1 MSGLRHTIRLLLKDR
16 SFTITALLTLA
27 LCIGANTAIFSVVRS
42 VLLRPLP
49 VPDAERLVL
58 VYNSYPNAGAER
70 GGAAVPDYFDRLR
83 DVKALDVQSMFRRSG
98 VTLGAEGGAERLTA
112 VVATPSFYRMVQVA
126 PVAGTLF
133 TEQDAEEGAA
143 RRVLLGHAIWQ
154 QKYAGD
160 PAVVGREV
168 RLNGNVHVVA
178 GVLPKDFMFL
188 WNDIDVWLP
197 TTFTA
202 REKSDQGRH
211 NNNWQYVGRLA
222 RDASLEQAAQQLDA
236 LRAANDERF
245 PAVKQILKDAGFK
258 TVAVNLQDDTV
269 RELRPV
275 LYLLWGGVLL
285 VLLIGCVNIANLVMV
300 RSSAR
305 NRELATR
312 HAIGASMGRL
322 GRQLLSETILL
333 AVVGGGLGVLLGWW
347 ALSAVPLLGLDEIP
361 RGHEIR
367 LDLVSVAVAL
377 GLTLVVGLLIGLVPV
392 ARLTRMN
399 INATLRE
406 EGRGGT
412 VSRATNLLRRSL
424 ATAQI
429 ALACVLLVG
438 AGLLAASFQKVL
450 KIDPGFTPDGV
461 ITASVSLPATRYA
474 DDPALAAVVSRI
486 VDAARSIAGVDQAGV
501 TSTIPMSGD
510 SSASAIFAEGY
521 VMKPGES
528 LIAPSRA
535 VVSDGYFEAMKTT
548 LVKGRF
554 FTPGDTAASPRVAII
569 DERLAAKFWP
579 GQDPIGRRLYRPDDS
594 VEDILAITPN
604 TQFFNVVGVV
614 KEVQILGLA
623 TGIEPVGAYYFPY
636 SQSPSRGVFIAVRT
650 AVTPESVIN
659 TLRAKIAA
667 IDPELPLY
675 GVHTMVERM
684 DESLIGR
691 RVPMLLAMAFAGVA
705 LFLSAIGVYG
715 VLAYQV
721 AQRRRE
727 IGIRMALGS
736 TTREVFALVLR
747 DGLKIAAAGLV
758 VGLVGTY
765 FVSQAMKSQLYDVA
779 PMDPLV
785 LMAVALVLTSV
796 SLVATLIPARRASRV
811 NPLTA
816 LTD

>member
-1 MSGLRHTIRLLLKDR
+1 
-16 SFTITALLTLA
+16 
-27 LCIGANTAIFSVVRS
+27 
-42 VLLRPLP
+42 
-49 VPDAERLVL
+49 
-58 VYNSYPNAGAER
+58 
-70 GGAAVPDYFDRLR
+70 VPDYFDRLR
-83 DVKALDVQSMFRRSG
+83 DIKALAVQAMFRRSG

-112 VVATPSFYRMVQVA
+112 VIATPSFYRMVQVA

-133 TEQDAEEGAA
+133 TEQDGDEGAT

-154 QKYAGD
+154 QRYASD
-160 PAVVGREV
+160 PAVVGREI

-178 GVLPKDFMFL
+178 GVLPKDFTFL
-188 WNDIDVWLP
+188 WSDVDVWLP
-197 TTFTA
+197 TQFTA
-202 REKSDQGRH
+202 VEKSDERRH
-211 NNNWQYVGRLA
+211 SNNHQYIGRLA
-222 RDASLEQAAQQLDA
+222 PGASLEHVTQQLDA
-236 LRAANDERF
+236 LQAANDERF
-245 PAVKQILKDAGFK
+245 PNFKQILKDAGFK
-258 TVAVNLQDDTV
+258 TVAVNLQQDTV

-305 NRELATR
+305 HRELATR
-312 HAIGASMGRL
+312 HAIGATMARL

-412 VSRATNLLRRSL
+412 VSRSTNLLRRGL

-450 KIDPGFTPDGV
+450 KIDPGFAPDGV
-461 ITASVSLPATRYA
+461 ITASVNLPAARYA
-474 DDPALAAVVSRI
+474 DDPALVAVSARI
-486 VDAARSIAGVDQAGV
+486 LEAARSIAGVDHAGV

-510 SSASAIFAEGY
+510 YSSSVIFAEGY

-528 LIAPSRA
+528 LISPAQT
-535 VVSDGYFEAMKTT
+535 VVSDGYFEAMQTT

-554 FTPGDTAASPRVAII
+554 FAPGDTADAPKVAII

-579 GQDPIGRRLYRPDDS
+579 GQDPIGRRLYSPDSIND
-594 VEDILAITPN
+594 LTAITPK

-636 SQSPSRGVFIAVRT
+636 SQSPDRGPFIAMRT
-650 AVTPESVIN
+650 SVAPESVVN

-675 GVHTMVERM
+675 GVQTMVERM
-684 DESLIGR
+684 DESLISR

-715 VLAYQV
+715 VLSYQV

-736 TTREVFALVLR
+736 TTREVFGLVLR

-758 VGLVGTY
+758 AGLAGTS
-765 FVSQAMKSQLYDVA
+765 FVSEAMKSQLYDVA

-785 LMAVALVLTSV
+785 LMAVALVLTGV